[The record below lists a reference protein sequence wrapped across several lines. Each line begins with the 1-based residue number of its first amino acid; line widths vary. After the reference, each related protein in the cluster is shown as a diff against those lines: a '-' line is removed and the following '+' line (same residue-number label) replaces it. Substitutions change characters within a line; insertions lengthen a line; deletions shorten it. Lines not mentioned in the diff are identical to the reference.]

1 MKPAN
6 FAPVYCSIY
15 PALAEIARKHGYA
28 MAIHGTMA
36 RDFDLIC
43 IPWIDEPSEPDI
55 VVKEITDTYATTDIT
70 NPSQKHHGRMA
81 YSVCFGFGEFFADLS
96 FMPLI
101 GQKKCTNPK
110 IDNNG
115 WIEWNGGE
123 CPVPDIGY
131 LFVTLTTITLTY
143 NFKLYNK

>member
-6 FAPVYCSIY
+6 FAPVYCSLY

-43 IPWIDEPSEPDI
+43 IPWIDEPSLPQA
-55 VVKEITDTYATTDIT
+55 VVDEITATYATTDIT
-70 NPSQKHHGRMA
+70 NPGFKPHGRLA

-101 GQKKCTNPK
+101 SEEK
-110 IDNNG
+110 
-115 WIEWNGGE
+115 
-123 CPVPDIGY
+123 
-131 LFVTLTTITLTY
+131 TL
-143 NFKLYNK
+143 